1 MCEEEA
7 MCNGSNFPT
16 FWRALGVMLFIFGR
30 LHMSERARPR
40 RSGTCRVLWVSSSGQ
55 KSCGDVPGLDMLT
68 QSAILYNSPSEPWG
82 LALTTSHSLSPL
94 CLSFYFYFLLFH
106 NTTFLKIFLPFY
118 SPLSFLTHFL
128 TCTLNP
134 LTLSFSPFHLFLV
147 FPIFFLL
154 AAYGTYSSIKSVHC
168 FVHLFPVIVV
178 VYGKQLWKVLGK
190 RFGLSC
196 INY

>member
-1 MCEEEA
+1 

-82 LALTTSHSLSPL
+82 LALTTSHSLSPFS
-94 CLSFYFYFLLFH
+94 LSFYFYFLLFH

-128 TCTLNP
+128 TCAVKPP
-134 LTLSFSPFHLFLV
+134 LLFISFHLFYFFLL
-147 FPIFFLL
+147 FFLL
-154 AAYGTYSSIKSVHC
+154 AVHQSVSTLLC
-168 FVHLFPVIVV
+168 SFVFHFPVIVV
-178 VYGKQLWKVLGK
+178 VYSKQLC
-190 RFGLSC
+190 LSC

>member
-1 MCEEEA
+1 
-7 MCNGSNFPT
+7 
-16 FWRALGVMLFIFGR
+16 MLFIFGR

-40 RSGTCRVLWVSSSGQ
+40 RSGTCRVLWVSGSGQ

-94 CLSFYFYFLLFH
+94 CLLFYFYFLLFH

-128 TCTLNP
+128 LCTLKP
-134 LTLSFSPFHLFLV
+134 PYFLSFSFVLLSSTFLQYTFISRSAFVFH
-147 FPIFFLL
+147 
-154 AAYGTYSSIKSVHC
+154 
-168 FVHLFPVIVV
+168 FPVIVV
-178 VYGKQLWKVLGK
+178 VYSKQLWNMLGK

-196 INY
+196 IKHLSRFQHQREFLDFVLKMFTNKCKLCH